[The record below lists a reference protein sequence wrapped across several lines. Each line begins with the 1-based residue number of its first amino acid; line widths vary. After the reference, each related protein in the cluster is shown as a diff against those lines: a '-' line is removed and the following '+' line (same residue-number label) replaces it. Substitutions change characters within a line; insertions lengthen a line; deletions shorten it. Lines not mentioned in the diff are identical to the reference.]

1 MDLVLFLCTNTS
13 VEANLMQSLRTIL
26 MPANFGPASDAA
38 CAVTTRLALIFG
50 ACVTPLHVIDA
61 EWRINPEDQYRRL
74 IDQRVM
80 EPFVAKMRDDGVNV
94 SSSVMVT
101 GGVVDQIL
109 RNADELD
116 ADLIVMGAGERQ
128 DDGTFVASPITE
140 SVIQQAQR
148 SVMAALPGDHAP
160 VFQRILCPIDG
171 SKTSLAGLMNAIRL
185 AQIFQAEL
193 TVLTVV
199 PNVNWV
205 MAAAEGEAVRNVQE
219 HYAAL
224 WKKDFDAVLAPVDFG
239 DVTWNKVVR
248 HGWAGPEILATAAE
262 DQHDLI
268 IIGATGRTG
277 VTRALLGSTA
287 RQVVQKL
294 PCSLLVVRDQGN

>member
-1 MDLVLFLCTNTS
+1 
-13 VEANLMQSLRTIL
+13 
-26 MPANFGPASDAA
+26 
-38 CAVTTRLALIFG
+38 
-50 ACVTPLHVIDA
+50 VIDA

-74 IDQRVM
+74 IEQRVM
-80 EPFVAKMRDDGVNV
+80 EPFVAKMRHDGVDV
-94 SSSVMVT
+94 SSSMIVT

-109 RNADELD
+109 RNSDELD
-116 ADLIVMGAGERQ
+116 TDLIVMGAGERQ
-128 DDGTFVASPITE
+128 DDGTFVPSPITE
-140 SVIQQAQR
+140 SVIQQARR
-148 SVMAALPGDHAP
+148 SVMAALPGDHAA

-171 SKTSLAGLMNAIRL
+171 SKTSLEGLMNAIRL
-185 AQIFQAEL
+185 AERVQAKL

-199 PNVNWV
+199 PKVNWV
-205 MAAAEGEAVRNVQE
+205 IAAAEGEAVRNVQE

-239 DVTWNKVVR
+239 DVTWNRVVR
-248 HGWAGPEILATAAE
+248 HGWAGSEILATAAE

-268 IIGATGRTG
+268 VIGATGRTG

-294 PCSLLVVRDQGN
+294 PCSLLVVRDLNLN